1 MSGTSTAMLE
11 RQVNKVRRR
20 LFVQNCVN
28 GLIVAWVAACAV
40 MAAWLLARPYWPGDS
55 AQPWMDWTVG
65 GLAFGISSLAAVVLA
80 RRNTPAPVQAA
91 LSLDERFQLRE
102 RVTTSLTLSPE
113 QQTSPAGQALLSDVH
128 TKIESLDVG
137 SRFPVKFGWKSAL
150 VPAAVAVLALL
161 VIFYQPAV
169 PKAQGDSTPSTPL
182 TPEAA
187 KEIEQ
192 KKLEYLQKPK
202 SDPKREQ
209 RPKSP
214 DIEKIEA
221 KLQEILKKPMT
232 TTDEV
237 KDRLAEISA
246 LEEQVKKKEKEEA
259 ERVEAFKDQLKKL
272 DQLSKKE
279 KPKPDEEKGPSKDL
293 RDALENGDTKKAKE
307 EADRLSKKIKNDEL
321 NKKDKD
327 HLEQE
332 LKDLKND
339 LERLKREREKELE
352 DKKKEN
358 EEKRQEK
365 EKQLEQQKKEGKLDK
380 EQFDQE
386 KKKLDEERKK
396 EEKELKEQK
405 QELDQL
411 GKKMEKCEQCMKNG
425 DKEGAAEALK
435 EAAEQLEK
443 QEQAEQNA
451 EDLQNELQRMQ
462 DLREGMGKACDKCQ
476 GREGQ
481 EGDAETLTR
490 KKDGEDGK
498 SGSGGK
504 GGVGKGRRPEKKTG
518 DSKSI
523 DAKENAQFDKKGA
536 KIHVGTAGQA
546 EKVIGK
552 SSVSIQGEIKQASQD
567 APEAVDTQRIPRGYK
582 DSTKGYFK
590 NIGGQKTGENAPMK

>member
-1 MSGTSTAMLE
+1 MPTSMLE
-11 RQVNKVRRR
+11 RQVQKVRRR
-20 LFVQNCVN
+20 MFVQNCVN
-28 GLIVAWVAACAV
+28 SLIVAWISACAA
-40 MAAWLLARPYWPGDS
+40 MAGWLLLKPYMVGNSP
-55 AQPWMDWTVG
+55 QPWMDWAVG
-65 GLAFGISSLAAVVLA
+65 GTALGVFSLAAILWA
-80 RRNTPAPVQAA
+80 RRRTPAPIQAA
-91 LSLDERFQLRE
+91 LSFDERFQLRE

-113 QQTSPAGQALLSDVH
+113 QQNSPAGQALLSDVQ
-128 TKIESLDVG
+128 TRIESLDVG

-150 VPAAVAVLALL
+150 VPAAVAALALL
-161 VIFYQPAV
+161 AILYQPAINEA
-169 PKAQGDSTPSTPL
+169 KGGSTPATPL
-182 TPEAA
+182 TPEVAR
-187 KEIEQ
+187 EIEQ
-192 KKLEYLQKPK
+192 KKLEYLEKPK
-202 SDPKREQ
+202 NNPKREQ
-209 RPKSP
+209 RAKNP

-232 TTDEV
+232 TEDEV

-246 LEEQVKKKEKEEA
+246 FEEQKRKEEN
-259 ERVEAFKDQLKKL
+259 EKREKVEAFKDQLKKL

-279 KPKPDEEKGPSKDL
+279 KPKTNEDKGPAKDL
-293 RDALENGDTKKAKE
+293 RDALEQGDTKKAKE

-358 EEKRQEK
+358 EQKRQEK

-396 EEKELKEQK
+396 EEQELKEQK

-411 GKKMEKCEQCMKNG
+411 AKKMEKCEQCMKNG
-425 DKEGAAEALK
+425 DKEGAAEALR
-435 EAAEQLEK
+435 EAGEQLEK
-443 QEQAEQNA
+443 QQQAEQDA
-451 EDLQNELQRMQ
+451 DDLQNELQRMQ
-462 DLREGMGKACDKCQ
+462 DLREGMAKACDKCQ
-476 GREGQ
+476 NGREGQ
-481 EGDAETLTR
+481 DGDAETLTR

-498 SGSGGK
+498 NGSGSGK
-504 GGVGKGRRPEKKTG
+504 GGIGKGRRPEKKTG

-523 DAKENAQFDKKGA
+523 DAKERAQFDKKGA
-536 KIHVGTAGQA
+536 KISVGTAGQA

-590 NIGGQKTGENAPMK
+590 NIGGQKTGDNVPMK